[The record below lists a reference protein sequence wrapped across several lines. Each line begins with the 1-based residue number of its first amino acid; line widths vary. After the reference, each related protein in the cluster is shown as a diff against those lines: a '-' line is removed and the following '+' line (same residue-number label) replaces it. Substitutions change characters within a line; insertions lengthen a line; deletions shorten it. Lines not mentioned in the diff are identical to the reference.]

1 MARYFPGNV
10 PSDPA
15 EIPKFL
21 RNELDKISQSLDT
34 LDSFLTLDTL
44 SVYPPK
50 YREGTIFKA
59 DGVVL
64 NPGSGAGVYCRRGG
78 AWTFLG

>member
-1 MARYFPGNV
+1 MARYTPGNV
-10 PSDPA
+10 ADPA
-15 EIPKFL
+15 IQQ
-21 RNELDKISQSLDT
+21 ELYKIAQSLDT
-34 LDSFLTLDTL
+34 SDPFITLETL
-44 SVYPPK
+44 YAYPPK

-59 DGVVL
+59 DGTTL